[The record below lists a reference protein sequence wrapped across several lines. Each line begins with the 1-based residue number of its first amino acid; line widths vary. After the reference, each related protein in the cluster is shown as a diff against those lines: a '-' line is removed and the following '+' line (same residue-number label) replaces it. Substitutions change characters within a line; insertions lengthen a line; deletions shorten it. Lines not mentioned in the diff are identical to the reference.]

1 MEQESASSQKHLIS
15 QLLPSSPFHH
25 PTCSQCK
32 LTFQINTP
40 AHDPIHY
47 TMVSIYSY
55 KMRHRK
61 TYWPLP
67 TTNAVPESF
76 SWFPL
81 LQHGTCPSLRPDL
94 QQKLSHQDP
103 LPSPAP
109 AHAHHAHQ
117 IHLCSEA
124 ILQHHLFQAHCKIS
138 MLVSY
143 SRSL

>member
-1 MEQESASSQKHLIS
+1 M
-15 QLLPSSPFHH
+15 LPSSSFHH
-25 PTCSQCK
+25 PTCSQWK
-32 LTFQINTP
+32 LTFKINTP

-47 TMVSIYSY
+47 TVVNIYSY
-55 KMRHRK
+55 RRRHRK
-61 TYWPLP
+61 TYWLLP

-81 LQHGTCPSLRPDL
+81 LQHGTCPNPRLDL
-94 QQKLSHQDP
+94 QQKLSNHDP
-103 LPSPAP
+103 LPSSSPSP
-109 AHAHHAHQ
+109 SLSHAHAHHAHHALAHAHQ